1 MKKLIALGIALTAA
15 FGFVGCG
22 SNNDSNNNNNVVGY
36 NCPIGSTWNGSYCGN
51 VTGGGGNVTPGTTQ
65 IRYYDYIY
73 YFEYRW
79 GYIYNVNPNA
89 RKAMRVVNTSVYK
102 KFLKEAMGL
111 CDRNIWGWNS
121 GYSSCDAWA
130 SGSMIL
136 QVDLDSSL
144 KPAIYFTVAPAQQ
157 WFNFSLGV
165 DGGGMAYNPLGL
177 NQGTYN
183 LINQSKGFE
192 IRANGATTNA
202 GNRHLIQIQAVT
214 GTTAD
219 NNVNYTIYYPDS
231 AGQPKAMITGT
242 LTRY

>member
-22 SNNDSNNNNNVVGY
+22 SNNDSTNNNLNAY
-36 NCPIGSTWNGSYCGN
+36 NCPIGSTWNGSYCGT
-51 VTGGGGNVTPGTTQ
+51 VTGGTNITPGTTQ
-65 IRYYDYIY
+65 LRYYDYIY
-73 YFEYRW
+73 YFNYSWGFASNVAPSYR
-79 GYIYNVNPNA
+79 
-89 RKAMRVVNTSVYK
+89 KSMRVVNTTVYK
-102 KFLKEAMGL
+102 KFLKEAMGV
-111 CDRNIWGWNS
+111 CDRNIWGWNT
-121 GYSSCDAWA
+121 GYASCDAWA

-136 QVDLDSSL
+136 QIDLDSSL
-144 KPAIYFTVAPAQQ
+144 KPTVYFTAIPSQQ
-157 WFNFSLGV
+157 WFSASIGI
-165 DGGGMAYNPLGL
+165 DGSGMAYNPLGL

-192 IRANGATTNA
+192 IRANGATTTA

-219 NNVNYTIYYPDS
+219 TNINYTIYYPDS
-231 AGQPKAMITGT
+231 AGQPKAILSGT